1 MKFKLYTT
9 ILLLFCIPSV
19 DCYSQSTE
27 DIISISS
34 ETCVPFIH
42 KNFPAFVAICNYYK
56 STDNALKGIY
66 FCDFSFLK
74 GNEEKYSFYKDKKY
88 IFIDQGAM
96 IKTNSQEYTNR
107 VLWSFFI
114 NLGNIHYWQL
124 TDKWEVFPNEKYK
137 FTFAIKKA
145 YELAKNGNC
154 EVLKIG
160 ISELKNL
167 YSKSKIEDQ
176 KSAISEILNSADFL
190 EYDNVAKGCDI
201 EIQSNSSQNENENTI
216 STNSSQI
223 DSQSEDKIFN
233 KVEVEA
239 SFPGGDAAWI
249 RFLKNNLDPSIPIR
263 NGAPAGSYLVIVRF
277 IVSKDGSISNV
288 VPETNHGYGMETE
301 AVRVI
306 KNGPKWTPALLN
318 GRNVNAYRRQP
329 MTFLIS
335 QN

>member
-1 MKFKLYTT
+1 MKFKLYTAT
-9 ILLLFCIPSV
+9 LLFCLITFN
-19 DCYSQSTE
+19 CYSQTTE
-27 DIISISS
+27 DLISISS
-34 ETCVPFIH
+34 ETSLPVIQ

-88 IFIDQGAM
+88 IFIDQASM
-96 IKTNSQEYTNR
+96 IKNNSQDYTNR

-160 ISELKNL
+160 ISVLKDL
-167 YSKSKIEDQ
+167 YSNSKVEEQ
-176 KSAISEILNSADFL
+176 KSAISEILHSSDFL
-190 EYDNVAKGCDI
+190 EYNNVAKGCI
-201 EIQSNSSQNENENTI
+201 TTTTQSNSNQNENEN
-216 STNSSQI
+216 STTSNSPQI
-223 DSQSEDKIFN
+223 DYQSEDKIFN

-239 SFPGGDAAWI
+239 SFPGGDAAWTWCSCW
-249 RFLKNNLDPSIPIR
+249 FLFGNRSLYS
-263 NGAPAGSYLVIVRF
+263 
-277 IVSKDGSISNV
+277 
-288 VPETNHGYGMETE
+288 
-301 AVRVI
+301 
-306 KNGPKWTPALLN
+306 
-318 GRNVNAYRRQP
+318 
-329 MTFLIS
+329 
-335 QN
+335 